1 MMKIKKRL
9 SLFILITIL
18 IISSMSVSSTVNN
31 FSSEI
36 ENRNI
41 PENYLIKDV
50 PYYGQTG
57 PYCAYAG
64 LVMILR
70 YYNKNIS
77 EREILHN
84 SGVGFSLSYDSDRRY
99 ILSGVDTS
107 LYSTDREF
115 LAGLYNL
122 SYEEWKA
129 PAELTDE
136 ESWQEYW
143 LRTKQNISNNIP
155 VWTVVHPLYL
165 ISMRISISES
175 LKLPYGIW
183 NFIPDFLIKKS
194 TSAGHAI
201 VVFGFNESNQTVC
214 YHDPGVA
221 LFNKSEYGN
230 FVWDNLSDFKNAVV
244 SNPKQT
250 NFSYSIGKFQK
261 SSNNLINKTVAYK
274 LALERNI
281 ERMMGNNSVYDNQF
295 SDSILGLNA
304 LKTLKKNFEPGRLNR
319 VITIFKYKYRLSF
332 SWMMYRSSVFLNKL
346 FPNLVNLSMIDTMF
360 SLYHRTAKEKHDISE
375 YLWNLQF
382 QLNDSYYSQICR
394 TNSLLLELEA
404 KNWDK
409 LASNYAVFM
418 KKGIF
423 LSALQAILLMN
434 KMSEN
439 VDDIIAIE
447 EAIISSLS

>member
-1 MMKIKKRL
+1 
-9 SLFILITIL
+9 
-18 IISSMSVSSTVNN
+18 
-31 FSSEI
+31 
-36 ENRNI
+36 
-41 PENYLIKDV
+41 
-50 PYYGQTG
+50 
-57 PYCAYAG
+57 
-64 LVMILR
+64 
-70 YYNKNIS
+70 
-77 EREILHN
+77 
-84 SGVGFSLSYDSDRRY
+84 
-99 ILSGVDTS
+99 
-107 LYSTDREF
+107 
-115 LAGLYNL
+115 
-122 SYEEWKA
+122 
-129 PAELTDE
+129 
-136 ESWQEYW
+136 
-143 LRTKQNISNNIP
+143 
-155 VWTVVHPLYL
+155 
-165 ISMRISISES
+165 
-175 LKLPYGIW
+175 
-183 NFIPDFLIKKS
+183 LIKKS

-382 QLNDSYYSQICR
+382 QLNDSYLSQICR